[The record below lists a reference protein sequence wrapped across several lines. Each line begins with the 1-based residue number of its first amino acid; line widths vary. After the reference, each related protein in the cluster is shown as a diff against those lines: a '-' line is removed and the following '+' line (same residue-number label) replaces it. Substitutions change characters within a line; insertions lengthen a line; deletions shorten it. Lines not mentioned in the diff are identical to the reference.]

1 MPIVDDKKRQS
12 PSAKNAC
19 PVPVIPP
26 FDFELRVA
34 EAEPE
39 ALCNTNR
46 TSFLDQTMYTVS
58 EYNATAAEFGTQSV
72 LSATRDDLGK
82 SIVTNGLGEVRAEN
96 VDTFVKSVLQYGV
109 SDSLNILE
117 GSLSTCSTINPRRS
131 SGTNGVKERLSF
143 TKEQRQYLLSTP
155 DVSGRLARL
164 AELEQMARQEIYG
177 AWRINITLSQ
187 LALQRIMP
195 TIRCYKA
202 PRVKKPGHRDVFVI
216 HSKDM
221 DYQLDDEVPVVQ
233 LSTISH
239 RAPSSCTD
247 FSPKEGNL
255 EDTGRHSVA
264 GHFQMIALTGRAIN
278 PKKNANPVVV
288 NETWD
293 FLSLPTASEVLN
305 GGGVFFKFVSCP
317 ATKLDDDTL
326 KLIDSL
332 INLSS
337 FKNEVVENNVPWI
350 NIFSAEEQ
358 RGLIV
363 IAVKTMHI
371 IPGIRL
377 SDITPELI
385 CSLDYQQ
392 NCQPGQNKFE
402 KIDVPY
408 TFRQVKTVIKYVY
421 NVTIQ
426 LKVSEITDLSVLQG
440 LKDVDGMVPAK
451 TFMLERTK
459 RNIEN
464 TDSTVKVRSFL
475 FYYPV
480 NEGVLVSNQTIVL
493 NNSLPRL
500 LTSILQSFSSQGA
513 SEAGQMAKQTRQYL
527 IQKFGDC
534 RCSS

>member
-233 LSTISH
+233 LSTILTG
-239 RAPSSCTD
+239 PPPLVQT
-247 FSPKEGNL
+247 SPKG
-255 EDTGRHSVA
+255 GKPR
-264 GHFQMIALTGRAIN
+264 GHGTTFGSWTLQMIALTGRAIN

-293 FLSLPTASEVLN
+293 FLSLPPRPRCSTEA
-305 GGGVFFKFVSCP
+305 VFFKFVSCP

-337 FKNEVVENNVPWI
+337 FKNEVV
-350 NIFSAEEQ
+350 
-358 RGLIV
+358 
-363 IAVKTMHI
+363 KTYH
-371 IPGIRL
+371 G
-377 SDITPELI
+377 STS
-385 CSLDYQQ
+385 SL
-392 NCQPGQNKFE
+392 
-402 KIDVPY
+402 
-408 TFRQVKTVIKYVY
+408 
-421 NVTIQ
+421 
-426 LKVSEITDLSVLQG
+426 L
-440 LKDVDGMVPAK
+440 
-451 TFMLERTK
+451 
-459 RNIEN
+459 
-464 TDSTVKVRSFL
+464 RS
-475 FYYPV
+475 
-480 NEGVLVSNQTIVL
+480 
-493 NNSLPRL
+493 
-500 LTSILQSFSSQGA
+500 
-513 SEAGQMAKQTRQYL
+513 SEALLLLPLRQCTSYQGYVSRISL
-527 IQKFGDC
+527 QNL
-534 RCSS
+534 SAA